1 MEAES
6 LNIKLRL
13 DLSSVTAGVTKVKQQ
28 LTGMAKTVKDSIPH
42 IKKEGDKAGKSLDD
56 ISTASNRLK
65 KSIGDIGREAKYS
78 LASVSAE
85 SSKVVSKLNALNVA
99 KSNSSAF
106 NTSGIAEGTSDASES
121 LDDLQGTMQSLAH
134 LDFVSLLSSNMR
146 RLRGVVRSNI
156 NPITESFERFKNTL
170 KNSFVVFKEGN
181 GAVRDFQKIYK
192 NLKKTIDETKMPKT
206 AKSLEKL
213 NKNIDNF
220 KKKLKEA
227 NRENLNRLNKQFQ
240 ELSKSVLSLVKNIG
254 SLMLKIGAALAGVAA
269 LAGFNIAKNTKQYRE
284 EQTKLL
290 SAFQAAGA
298 SAKEA
303 TQAYNGLFRFLGQ
316 SDRSVEAANHIAKM
330 TTNTEELAQWTT
342 ICQGVYATFG
352 DSLPIEGLTE
362 AANETAR
369 VGKVTGVLAD
379 ALNWAGV
386 NEDAFN
392 AALEKTTS
400 LSEREAL
407 IRGTLNSLYY
417 NAAQLYEQNNK
428 QIIAQNEAQARLDA
442 TMARIGQQTQVLVT
456 SWINLK
462 NVIMTVLAPAIIYI
476 SAIFSVL
483 IDKLAAAIKWIG
495 SLFGIKFDSIKTS
508 LSGVGT
514 GVSNITG
521 STDGL
526 TDSLDKANTAAQKLK
541 RTTMGF
547 DELNIVTNPNTSSGS
562 NVGVGSGIGGTDI
575 AAFDTGNSILGQI
588 GEKVED
594 VKAKI
599 EAFFDKWKTQIA
611 IIGAS
616 LGALGIA
623 NLLTHLG
630 KALGLGNKF
639 LGVMSAIKKLAVTAI
654 TITLQYTLVN
664 EFMDKYINGGGF
676 KEYLKGLLVSALGT
690 GVLYAM
696 WGPAGLVIG
705 LGVTAVASIKSVIDN
720 GGITNVE
727 SATVAFT
734 GLASAIGAV
743 VTAIKLLKGT
753 GLFTS
758 IASKLP
764 KITGAIGGAAGAASG
779 LGSSLAALGGGSIVA
794 GLGIVAAA
802 IAAIVSVVVFLKR
815 NWEEVTQAVKNFFAQ
830 NIQPKLDAIAKA
842 WERMKNALIK
852 AGEAILNALPP
863 EVREWL
869 EKVAEAIGKVIN
881 KIAEWLKSIDWL
893 ELIGNAFETIGEI
906 IFSVSTGPIMG
917 AINAVIGCIEGAIE
931 VISGIVEFVS
941 GIIETIV
948 GIITLDGEKIKE
960 GVNSIV
966 TGVVDAFKGMYEAT
980 IGVVTNFV
988 QGIIDWFK
996 NLWDVL
1002 VGHSIV
1008 PDTINAIVA
1017 WFTSLPSKIFG
1028 VIDQFVNGIIT
1039 KFKNLWNNIKSWFNN
1054 SVAPKFTKQYWNSK
1068 FDTIRQSAHDK
1079 ITAAKNTIQNIWN
1092 SISSW
1097 FKTSIAPKFTI
1108 SFWADKFNSIKEGA
1122 RAALNG
1128 LISVVESAVNG
1139 IIRKINTL
1147 SWRIPDWV
1155 PIFGGETFG
1164 FNIREI
1170 SIPRLAEGGI
1180 ATRSTF
1186 ANVGEAGREA
1196 ILPLDQNTGWMDI
1209 LADRIAARQ
1218 QPQKVVLQ
1226 VGEKELGWATIGA
1239 INDITKQTGQLQL
1252 SWV

>member
-13 DLSSVTAGVTKVKQQ
+13 DLSGVTAGVKKVKDQ

-56 ISTASNRLK
+56 VSTASNKLK
-65 KSIGDIGREAKYS
+65 KSIQGIGKEAKSS

-85 SSKVVSKLNALNVA
+85 SSKVVSKLNSLDIA
-99 KSNSSAF
+99 KKSSSSFDTQDITNGA
-106 NTSGIAEGTSDASES
+106 SDASES
-121 LDDLQGTMQSLAH
+121 VEKLQSTMQNVLSLNFAA
-134 LDFVSLLSSNMR
+134 LFNDLFKPLEKVKKSWKDFKGEFTDVGGFTTAPKIIKETIADIFKYIKALSGKKVSGITIVNLEQWTRTKKLKSLLSE
-146 RLRGVVRSNI
+146 I
-156 NPITESFERFKNTL
+156 KNQMSSL
-170 KNSFVVFKEGN
+170 KRHLSELNKE
-181 GAVRDFQKIYK
+181 
-192 NLKKTIDETKMPKT
+192 TIKL
-206 AKSLEKL
+206 AKS
-213 NKNIDNF
+213 
-220 KKKLKEA
+220 
-227 NRENLNRLNKQFQ
+227 
-240 ELSKSVLSLVKNIG
+240 VGSLVV
-254 SLMLKIGAALAGVAA
+254 KIFAAASALIAVAGAR
-269 LAGFNIAKNTKQYRE
+269 IANSTKEYRE
-284 EQTKLL
+284 EQTKLN
-290 SAFQAAGA
+290 SAFAAAGA
-298 SAKEA
+298 SAKTA
-303 TQAYNGLFRFLGQ
+303 AQAYNGLFRFLGQ
-316 SDRSVEAANHIAKM
+316 SDRSVEAANHLAKL
-330 TTNTEELAQWTT
+330 TTNQKELAEWTT
-342 ICQGVYATFG
+342 ICQGIYATFG

-369 VGKVTGVLAD
+369 TGKVTGVLAD

-400 LSEREAL
+400 LSQREAL
-407 IRGTLNSLYY
+407 IRSTLNSLYN
-417 NAAQLYEQNNK
+417 NAAQIYEQNNK
-428 QIIAQNEAQARLDA
+428 QVIAQNEAQSRLNT

-462 NVIMTVLAPAIIYI
+462 NTIMTVLAPAIIYI
-476 SAIFSVL
+476 SAVFSVL
-483 IDKLAAAIKWIG
+483 IDKLTAVIKWIG
-495 SLFGIKFDSIKTS
+495 SLFGIKFDSINTS
-508 LSGVGT
+508 IA
-514 GVSNITG
+514 GVSSGISNIG
-521 STDGL
+521 GQTDGL

-562 NVGVGSGIGGTDI
+562 SGTSVGGGIDVPSI
-575 AAFDTGNSILGQI
+575 EAGNSVIGQI
-588 GEKVED
+588 GEKIDD
-594 VKAKI
+594 VKAKV

-611 IIGAS
+611 IIGAA
-616 LGALGIA
+616 LGALSISK
-623 NLLTHLG
+623 LLTHLG
-630 KALGLGNKF
+630 KAIGLGNKF
-639 LGVMSAIKKLAVTAI
+639 LGVMSTIKKLAVSAI

-720 GGITNVE
+720 GGITNIE

-743 VTAIKLLKGT
+743 VAAIKLLKGT

-764 KITGAIGGAAGAASG
+764 QITGAISGASGAASG
-779 LGSSLAALGGGSIVA
+779 LGSALAALGGGSIVA

-830 NIQPKLDAIAKA
+830 NIQPKLDAIAQA
-842 WERMKNALIK
+842 WERMKNALVK

-869 EKVAEAIGKVIN
+869 QKVAEAIGNVIN
-881 KIAEWLKSIDWL
+881 KIVEWVKSLDL
-893 ELIGNAFETIGEI
+893 LDLIGKAFEVLGGI
-906 IFSVSTGPIMG
+906 ITALVTGPIAG
-917 AINAVIGCIEGAIE
+917 AITAVANFVAGFAEA
-931 VISGIVEFVS
+931 ISGVVEIVS
-941 GIIETIV
+941 GVVTAIV
-948 GIITLDGEKIKE
+948 KLFSGDLKGAWEAVKQIGQGI
-960 GVNSIV
+960 
-966 TGVVDAFKGMYEAT
+966 VDAFKGMYDAT
-980 IGVVTNFV
+980 IGVVVNFV
-988 QGIIDWFK
+988 KGIIDWFVK
-996 NLWDVL
+996 LWDEL

-1008 PDTINAIVA
+1008 PDMINAIIV

-1028 VIDQFVNGIIT
+1028 AIDSFVKGIIS
-1039 KFKNLWNNIKSWFNN
+1039 KFKGLWDSIKSWFNT
-1054 SVAPKFTKQYWNSK
+1054 SVAKFFTKQYWSNK
-1068 FDTIRQSAHDK
+1068 FDTIRQSASEK
-1079 ITAAKNTIQNIWN
+1079 LNAAKNTIQNIWGN
-1092 SISSW
+1092 VSNW
-1097 FKTSIAPKFTI
+1097 FKTNIAPKFTI
-1108 SFWADKFNSIKEGA
+1108 SFWADKFNSIKQGA
-1122 RAALNG
+1122 KAALNG
-1128 LISVVESAVNG
+1128 LITVVENAVNG

-1147 SWRIPDWV
+1147 SWKIPDWV
-1155 PIFGGETFG
+1155 PWLGGETFG
-1164 FNIREI
+1164 FNFREI

-1180 ATRSTF
+1180 TTRSTI
-1186 ANVGEAGREA
+1186 ANIGEAGKEA

-1209 LADRIAARQ
+1209 LADKVAARQ

-1239 INDITKQTGQLQL
+1239 INGITRQTGQLQL

>member
-13 DLSSVTAGVTKVKQQ
+13 DLSGVTAGVKKVKDQ

-56 ISTASNRLK
+56 VSTASNKLK
-65 KSIGDIGREAKYS
+65 KSIQGIGKEAKAS

-85 SSKVVSKLNALNVA
+85 SSKVVSKLNSLDIA
-99 KSNSSAF
+99 KKSSSSFDTQDITNGA
-106 NTSGIAEGTSDASES
+106 SDASES
-121 LDDLQGTMQSLAH
+121 VEKLQSTMQNVLSLNFAA
-134 LDFVSLLSSNMR
+134 LFNDLFKPLEKVKKSWKDFKGEFTDVGGFTTAPKIIKETIADIFKYIKALSGKKVSGITIVNLEQWTRTKKLKSLLSE
-146 RLRGVVRSNI
+146 I
-156 NPITESFERFKNTL
+156 KNQMSSL
-170 KNSFVVFKEGN
+170 KRNLSELNKE
-181 GAVRDFQKIYK
+181 
-192 NLKKTIDETKMPKT
+192 TIKL
-206 AKSLEKL
+206 AKS
-213 NKNIDNF
+213 
-220 KKKLKEA
+220 
-227 NRENLNRLNKQFQ
+227 
-240 ELSKSVLSLVKNIG
+240 VGSLVV
-254 SLMLKIGAALAGVAA
+254 KIFAAASALIAVAGAR
-269 LAGFNIAKNTKQYRE
+269 IANSTKEYRE
-284 EQTKLL
+284 EQTKLN
-290 SAFQAAGA
+290 SAFAAAGA
-298 SAKEA
+298 SAKTA
-303 TQAYNGLFRFLGQ
+303 AQAYNGLFRFLGQ
-316 SDRSVEAANHIAKM
+316 SDRSVEAANHLAKL
-330 TTNTEELAQWTT
+330 TTNQKELAEWTT
-342 ICQGVYATFG
+342 ICQGIYATFG

-369 VGKVTGVLAD
+369 TGKVTGVLAD

-400 LSEREAL
+400 LSQREAL
-407 IRGTLNSLYY
+407 IRGTLNSLYN

-428 QIIAQNEAQARLDA
+428 QIIAQNEAQSRLNA

-462 NVIMTVLAPAIIYI
+462 NTIMTVLAPAIIYI
-476 SAIFSVL
+476 SAVFSVL
-483 IDKLAAAIKWIG
+483 IDKLTAVIKWIG
-495 SLFGIKFDSIKTS
+495 SLFGIKFDSINTS
-508 LSGVGT
+508 ISGVSSGI
-514 GVSNITG
+514 SNIG
-521 STDGL
+521 GQTDGL

-562 NVGVGSGIGGTDI
+562 SGTSVGGGIDVPSI
-575 AAFDTGNSILGQI
+575 EAGNSVIGQI
-588 GEKVED
+588 GEKIDD
-594 VKAKI
+594 VKAKV

-611 IIGAS
+611 IIGAA
-616 LGALGIA
+616 LGALSISK
-623 NLLTHLG
+623 LLTHLG
-630 KALGLGNKF
+630 KAIGLGNKF
-639 LGVMSAIKKLAVTAI
+639 LGVMSTIKKLAVSAI

-676 KEYLKGLLVSALGT
+676 KEYLKGLLVSAIGT

-720 GGITNVE
+720 GGITNIE

-743 VTAIKLLKGT
+743 VAAIKLLKGT

-764 KITGAIGGAAGAASG
+764 QISGAIGGAAGAASG
-779 LGSSLAALGGGSIVA
+779 LGSALAALGGGSIVA

-830 NIQPKLDAIAKA
+830 NIQPKLDAIAQA
-842 WERMKNALIK
+842 WERMKNALVK

-869 EKVAEAIGKVIN
+869 QKVAEAIGNVIN
-881 KIAEWLKSIDWL
+881 KIVEWVKSLDL
-893 ELIGNAFETIGEI
+893 LDLIGKAFEVLGGI
-906 IFSVSTGPIMG
+906 ITALVTGPIAG
-917 AINAVIGCIEGAIE
+917 AITAVANFVAGFAEA
-931 VISGIVEFVS
+931 ISGVVEIVS
-941 GIIETIV
+941 GVVTAIV
-948 GIITLDGEKIKE
+948 KLFSGDLKGAWEAVKQIGQGI
-960 GVNSIV
+960 
-966 TGVVDAFKGMYEAT
+966 VDAFKGMYDAT
-980 IGVVTNFV
+980 IGVVVNFV
-988 QGIIDWFK
+988 KGIIDWFVK
-996 NLWDVL
+996 LWDEL

-1008 PDTINAIVA
+1008 PDMINAIIA

-1028 VIDQFVNGIIT
+1028 AIDSFVKGIIS
-1039 KFKNLWNNIKSWFNN
+1039 KFKGLWDSIKSWFNT
-1054 SVAPKFTKQYWNSK
+1054 SVAKFFTKQYWSNK
-1068 FDTIRQSAHDK
+1068 FDTIRQSASEK
-1079 ITAAKNTIQNIWN
+1079 LNAAKNTIQNIWGN
-1092 SISSW
+1092 VSNW
-1097 FKTSIAPKFTI
+1097 FKTNIAPKFTI
-1108 SFWADKFNSIKEGA
+1108 SFWADKFNSIKQGA
-1122 RAALNG
+1122 KAALNG
-1128 LISVVESAVNG
+1128 LISVVENAVNG

-1147 SWRIPDWV
+1147 SWKIPDWV
-1155 PIFGGETFG
+1155 PWLGGETFG
-1164 FNIREI
+1164 FNFREI

-1180 ATRSTF
+1180 TTRSTI
-1186 ANVGEAGREA
+1186 ANIGEAGKEA

-1209 LADRIAARQ
+1209 LADKVAARQ

-1239 INDITKQTGQLQL
+1239 INGITRQTGQLQL

>member
-13 DLSSVTAGVTKVKQQ
+13 DLSGVTAGVKKVKDQ

-56 ISTASNRLK
+56 VSTASNKLK
-65 KSIGDIGREAKYS
+65 KSIQGIGKEAKSS

-85 SSKVVSKLNALNVA
+85 SSKVVSKLNALDIA
-99 KSNSSAF
+99 KKSSSSFDTQDITNGA
-106 NTSGIAEGTSDASES
+106 SDASES
-121 LDDLQGTMQSLAH
+121 VEKLQSTMQNVLSLNFAA
-134 LDFVSLLSSNMR
+134 LFNDLFKPLEKVKKSWKDFKGEFTDVGGFTTAPKIIKETIADIFKYIKALSGKKVSGITIVNLEQWTRTKKLKSLLSE
-146 RLRGVVRSNI
+146 I
-156 NPITESFERFKNTL
+156 KNQMSSL
-170 KNSFVVFKEGN
+170 KRHLSELNKE
-181 GAVRDFQKIYK
+181 
-192 NLKKTIDETKMPKT
+192 TIKL
-206 AKSLEKL
+206 AKS
-213 NKNIDNF
+213 
-220 KKKLKEA
+220 
-227 NRENLNRLNKQFQ
+227 
-240 ELSKSVLSLVKNIG
+240 VGSLVV
-254 SLMLKIGAALAGVAA
+254 KIFAAASALIAVAGAR
-269 LAGFNIAKNTKQYRE
+269 IANSTKEYRE
-284 EQTKLL
+284 EQTKLN
-290 SAFQAAGA
+290 SAFAAAGA
-298 SAKEA
+298 SAKTA
-303 TQAYNGLFRFLGQ
+303 AQAYNGLFRFLGQ
-316 SDRSVEAANHIAKM
+316 SDRSVEAANHLAKL
-330 TTNTEELAQWTT
+330 TTNQKELAEWTT
-342 ICQGVYATFG
+342 ICQGIYATFG

-369 VGKVTGVLAD
+369 TGKVTGVLAD

-400 LSEREAL
+400 LSQREAL
-407 IRGTLNSLYY
+407 IRSTLNSLYN
-417 NAAQLYEQNNK
+417 NAAQIYEQNNK
-428 QIIAQNEAQARLDA
+428 QIIAQNEAQSRLNA

-462 NVIMTVLAPAIIYI
+462 NTIMTVLAPAIIYI
-476 SAIFSVL
+476 SAVFSVL
-483 IDKLAAAIKWIG
+483 IDKLTAVIKWIG
-495 SLFGIKFDSIKTS
+495 SLFGIKFDSINTS
-508 LSGVGT
+508 IA
-514 GVSNITG
+514 GVSSGISNIG
-521 STDGL
+521 GQTDGL

-562 NVGVGSGIGGTDI
+562 SGTSVGGGIDVPSI
-575 AAFDTGNSILGQI
+575 EAGNSVIGQI
-588 GEKVED
+588 GEKIED
-594 VKAKI
+594 VKDKV

-611 IIGAS
+611 IIGAA
-616 LGALGIA
+616 LGALSISK
-623 NLLTHLG
+623 LLTHLG
-630 KALGLGNKF
+630 KAIGLGNKF
-639 LGVMSAIKKLAVTAI
+639 LGVMSTIKKLAVSAI

-720 GGITNVE
+720 GGITNIE

-743 VTAIKLLKGT
+743 VAAIKLLKGT

-764 KITGAIGGAAGAASG
+764 QISGSIGGAAGAASG
-779 LGSSLAALGGGSIVA
+779 LGSALAALGGGSIVA

-830 NIQPKLDAIAKA
+830 NIQPKLDAIAQA
-842 WERMKNALIK
+842 WERMKNALVK

-869 EKVAEAIGKVIN
+869 QKVAEAIGNVIN
-881 KIAEWLKSIDWL
+881 KIVEWVKSLDL
-893 ELIGNAFETIGEI
+893 LDLIGKAFEVLGGI
-906 IFSVSTGPIMG
+906 ITALVTGPIAG
-917 AINAVIGCIEGAIE
+917 AITAVANFVAGFAEA
-931 VISGIVEFVS
+931 ISGVVEIVS
-941 GIIETIV
+941 GMVTAIV
-948 GIITLDGEKIKE
+948 KLFSGDLKGAWEAVKQIGQGI
-960 GVNSIV
+960 
-966 TGVVDAFKGMYEAT
+966 VDAFKGMYDAT
-980 IGVVTNFV
+980 IGVVVNFV
-988 QGIIDWFK
+988 KGIIDWFVK
-996 NLWDVL
+996 LWDEL

-1008 PDTINAIVA
+1008 PDMINAIIA

-1028 VIDQFVNGIIT
+1028 AIDSFVKGIIS
-1039 KFKNLWNNIKSWFNN
+1039 KFKGLWDSIKSWFNT
-1054 SVAPKFTKQYWNSK
+1054 SVAKFFTKQYWSNK
-1068 FDTIRQSAHDK
+1068 FDTIRQSASEK
-1079 ITAAKNTIQNIWN
+1079 LNAAKNTIQNIWGN
-1092 SISSW
+1092 VSNW
-1097 FKTSIAPKFTI
+1097 FKTNIAPKFTI
-1108 SFWADKFNSIKEGA
+1108 SFWADKFNSIKQGA
-1122 RAALNG
+1122 KAALNG
-1128 LISVVESAVNG
+1128 LITVVENAVNG

-1147 SWRIPDWV
+1147 SWKIPDWV
-1155 PIFGGETFG
+1155 PWLGGETFG
-1164 FNIREI
+1164 FNFREI

-1180 ATRSTF
+1180 TTRSTI
-1186 ANVGEAGREA
+1186 ANIGEAGKEA

-1209 LADRIAARQ
+1209 LADKVAARQ

-1239 INDITKQTGQLQL
+1239 INGITRQTGQLQL

>member
-13 DLSSVTAGVTKVKQQ
+13 DLSGVTAGVKKVKDQ

-56 ISTASNRLK
+56 VSTASNKLK
-65 KSIGDIGREAKYS
+65 KSIQGIGKEAKSS

-85 SSKVVSKLNALNVA
+85 SSKVVSKLNSLDIA
-99 KSNSSAF
+99 KKSSSSFDTQDITNGA
-106 NTSGIAEGTSDASES
+106 SDASES
-121 LDDLQGTMQSLAH
+121 VEKLQSTMQNVLSLNFAA
-134 LDFVSLLSSNMR
+134 LFNDLFKPLEKVKKSWKDFKGEFTDVGGFTTAPKIIKETIADIFKYIKALSGKKVSGITIVNLEQWTRTKKLKSLLSE
-146 RLRGVVRSNI
+146 I
-156 NPITESFERFKNTL
+156 KNQMSSL
-170 KNSFVVFKEGN
+170 KRHLSELNKE
-181 GAVRDFQKIYK
+181 
-192 NLKKTIDETKMPKT
+192 TIKL
-206 AKSLEKL
+206 AKS
-213 NKNIDNF
+213 
-220 KKKLKEA
+220 
-227 NRENLNRLNKQFQ
+227 
-240 ELSKSVLSLVKNIG
+240 VGSLVV
-254 SLMLKIGAALAGVAA
+254 KIFAAASALIAVAGAR
-269 LAGFNIAKNTKQYRE
+269 IANSTKEYRE
-284 EQTKLL
+284 EQTKLN
-290 SAFQAAGA
+290 SAFAAAGA
-298 SAKEA
+298 SAKTA
-303 TQAYNGLFRFLGQ
+303 AQAYNGLFRFLGQ
-316 SDRSVEAANHIAKM
+316 SDRSVEAANHLAKL
-330 TTNTEELAQWTT
+330 TTNQKELAEWTT
-342 ICQGVYATFG
+342 ICQGIYATFG

-369 VGKVTGVLAD
+369 TGKVTGVLAD

-400 LSEREAL
+400 LSQREAL
-407 IRGTLNSLYY
+407 IRSTLNSLYN

-428 QIIAQNEAQARLDA
+428 QIIAQNEAQSRLNA

-462 NVIMTVLAPAIIYI
+462 NTIMTVLAPAIIYI
-476 SAIFSVL
+476 SAVFSVL
-483 IDKLAAAIKWIG
+483 IDKLTAVIKWIG
-495 SLFGIKFDSIKTS
+495 SLFGIKFDSINTS
-508 LSGVGT
+508 IA
-514 GVSNITG
+514 GVSSGISNIG
-521 STDGL
+521 GQTDGL

-562 NVGVGSGIGGTDI
+562 SGTSVGGGIDVPSI
-575 AAFDTGNSILGQI
+575 EAGNSVIGQI
-588 GEKVED
+588 GEKIDD

-611 IIGAS
+611 IIGAA
-616 LGALGIA
+616 LGALSISK
-623 NLLTHLG
+623 LLTHLG
-630 KALGLGNKF
+630 KAIGLGNKF
-639 LGVMSAIKKLAVTAI
+639 LGVMSTIKKLAVSAI

-720 GGITNVE
+720 GGITNIE

-743 VTAIKLLKGT
+743 VAAIKLLKGT

-764 KITGAIGGAAGAASG
+764 QISGAIGGAAGAASG
-779 LGSSLAALGGGSIVA
+779 LGSALAALGGGSIVA

-830 NIQPKLDAIAKA
+830 NIQPKLDAIAQA
-842 WERMKNALIK
+842 WERMKNALVK

-869 EKVAEAIGKVIN
+869 QKVAEAIGNVIN
-881 KIAEWLKSIDWL
+881 KIVEWVKSLDL
-893 ELIGNAFETIGEI
+893 LDLIGKAFEVLGGI
-906 IFSVSTGPIMG
+906 ITALVTGPIAG
-917 AINAVIGCIEGAIE
+917 AITAVANFVAGFAEA
-931 VISGIVEFVS
+931 ISGVVEIVS
-941 GIIETIV
+941 GVVTAIV
-948 GIITLDGEKIKE
+948 KLFSGDLKGAWEAVKQIGQGI
-960 GVNSIV
+960 
-966 TGVVDAFKGMYEAT
+966 VDAFKGMYDAT
-980 IGVVTNFV
+980 IGVVVNFV
-988 QGIIDWFK
+988 KGIIDWFVK
-996 NLWDVL
+996 LWDEL

-1008 PDTINAIVA
+1008 PDMINAIIA

-1028 VIDQFVNGIIT
+1028 AIDSFVKGIIS
-1039 KFKNLWNNIKSWFNN
+1039 KFKGLWDSIKSWFNT
-1054 SVAPKFTKQYWNSK
+1054 SVAKFFTKQYWSNK
-1068 FDTIRQSAHDK
+1068 FDTIRQSASEK
-1079 ITAAKNTIQNIWN
+1079 LNAAKNTIQNIWGN
-1092 SISSW
+1092 VSNW
-1097 FKTSIAPKFTI
+1097 FKTNIAPKFTI
-1108 SFWADKFNSIKEGA
+1108 SFWADKFNSIKQGA
-1122 RAALNG
+1122 KAALNG
-1128 LISVVESAVNG
+1128 LITVVENAVNG

-1147 SWRIPDWV
+1147 SWKIPDWV
-1155 PIFGGETFG
+1155 PWLGGETFG
-1164 FNIREI
+1164 FNFREI

-1180 ATRSTF
+1180 ATRNTI
-1186 ANVGEAGREA
+1186 ANIGEAGKEA

-1209 LADRIAARQ
+1209 LADKVAARQ

-1239 INDITKQTGQLQL
+1239 INGITRQTGQLQL

>member
-13 DLSSVTAGVTKVKQQ
+13 DLSGVTAGVKKVKDQ

-56 ISTASNRLK
+56 VSTASNKLK
-65 KSIGDIGREAKYS
+65 KSIEGIGKEAKSS

-85 SSKVVSKLNALNVA
+85 SSKVVSKLNALDIA
-99 KSNSSAF
+99 KKSSSSFDTQDITNGA
-106 NTSGIAEGTSDASES
+106 SDASES
-121 LDDLQGTMQSLAH
+121 VEKLQSTMQNVLSLNFAA
-134 LDFVSLLSSNMR
+134 LFNDLFKPLEKVKKSWKDFKGEFTDVGGFTTAPKIIKETIADIFKYIKALSGKKVSGITIVNLEQWTRTKKLKSLLSE
-146 RLRGVVRSNI
+146 I
-156 NPITESFERFKNTL
+156 KNQMSSL
-170 KNSFVVFKEGN
+170 KRNLSELNKE
-181 GAVRDFQKIYK
+181 
-192 NLKKTIDETKMPKT
+192 TIKL
-206 AKSLEKL
+206 AKS
-213 NKNIDNF
+213 
-220 KKKLKEA
+220 
-227 NRENLNRLNKQFQ
+227 
-240 ELSKSVLSLVKNIG
+240 VGSLVV
-254 SLMLKIGAALAGVAA
+254 KIFAAASALIAVAGAR
-269 LAGFNIAKNTKQYRE
+269 IANSTKEYRE
-284 EQTKLL
+284 EQTKLN
-290 SAFQAAGA
+290 SAFAAAGA
-298 SAKEA
+298 SAKTA
-303 TQAYNGLFRFLGQ
+303 AQAYNGLFRFLGQ
-316 SDRSVEAANHIAKM
+316 SDRSVEAANHLAKL
-330 TTNTEELAQWTT
+330 TTNQKELAEWTT
-342 ICQGVYATFG
+342 ICQGIYATFG

-369 VGKVTGVLAD
+369 TGKVTGVLAD

-400 LSEREAL
+400 LSQREAL
-407 IRGTLNSLYY
+407 IRSTLNSLYN
-417 NAAQLYEQNNK
+417 NAAQIYEQNNK
-428 QIIAQNEAQARLDA
+428 QIIAQNEAQSRLNA

-462 NVIMTVLAPAIIYI
+462 NTIMTVLAPAIIYI
-476 SAIFSVL
+476 SAVFSVL
-483 IDKLAAAIKWIG
+483 IDKLTAVIKWIG
-495 SLFGIKFDSIKTS
+495 SLFGIKFDSINTS
-508 LSGVGT
+508 IA
-514 GVSNITG
+514 GVSSGISNIG
-521 STDGL
+521 GQTDGL

-562 NVGVGSGIGGTDI
+562 SGTSVGGGIDVPSI
-575 AAFDTGNSILGQI
+575 EAGNSVIGQI
-588 GEKVED
+588 GEKIED
-594 VKAKI
+594 VKDKV

-611 IIGAS
+611 IIGAA
-616 LGALGIA
+616 LGALSISK
-623 NLLTHLG
+623 LLTHLG
-630 KALGLGNKF
+630 KAIGLGNKF
-639 LGVMSAIKKLAVTAI
+639 LGVMSTIKKLAVSAI

-720 GGITNVE
+720 GGITNIE

-743 VTAIKLLKGT
+743 VAAIKLLKGT

-764 KITGAIGGAAGAASG
+764 QISGSIGGAAGAASG
-779 LGSSLAALGGGSIVA
+779 LGSALAALGGGSIVA

-815 NWEEVTQAVKNFFAQ
+815 NWEDVTQAVKNFFAQ
-830 NIQPKLDAIAKA
+830 NIQPKLDAIAQA
-842 WERMKNALIK
+842 WERMKNALVK

-869 EKVAEAIGKVIN
+869 QKVAEAIGNVIN
-881 KIAEWLKSIDWL
+881 KIVEWVKSLDL
-893 ELIGNAFETIGEI
+893 LDLIGKAFEVLGGI
-906 IFSVSTGPIMG
+906 ITALVTGPIAG
-917 AINAVIGCIEGAIE
+917 AITAVANFVAGFAEA
-931 VISGIVEFVS
+931 ISGVVEIVS
-941 GIIETIV
+941 GVVTAIV
-948 GIITLDGEKIKE
+948 KLFSGDLKGAWEAVKQIGQGI
-960 GVNSIV
+960 
-966 TGVVDAFKGMYEAT
+966 VDAFKGMYDAT
-980 IGVVTNFV
+980 IGVVVNFV
-988 QGIIDWFK
+988 KGIIDWFVK
-996 NLWDVL
+996 LWDEL

-1008 PDTINAIVA
+1008 PDMINAIIA

-1028 VIDQFVNGIIT
+1028 AIDSFVKGIIS
-1039 KFKNLWNNIKSWFNN
+1039 KFKGLWDSIKSWFNT
-1054 SVAPKFTKQYWNSK
+1054 SVAKFFTKQYWSNK
-1068 FDTIRQSAHDK
+1068 FDTIRQSASEK
-1079 ITAAKNTIQNIWN
+1079 LNAAKNTIQNIWGN
-1092 SISSW
+1092 VSNW
-1097 FKTSIAPKFTI
+1097 FKTNIAPKFTI
-1108 SFWADKFNSIKEGA
+1108 SFWADKFNSIKQGA
-1122 RAALNG
+1122 KAALNG
-1128 LISVVESAVNG
+1128 LITVVENAVNG

-1147 SWRIPDWV
+1147 SWTIPDWV
-1155 PIFGGETFG
+1155 PWLGGETFG
-1164 FNIREI
+1164 FNFREI

-1180 ATRSTF
+1180 TTRSTI
-1186 ANVGEAGREA
+1186 ANIGEAGKEA

-1209 LADRIAARQ
+1209 LADKVAARQ

-1239 INDITKQTGQLQL
+1239 INGITRQTGQLQL

>member
-13 DLSSVTAGVTKVKQQ
+13 DLSGVTAGVKKVKDQ

-56 ISTASNRLK
+56 VSTASNKLK
-65 KSIGDIGREAKYS
+65 KSIQGIGKEAKSS

-85 SSKVVSKLNALNVA
+85 SSKVVSKLNSLDIA
-99 KSNSSAF
+99 KKSSSSFDTQDITNGA
-106 NTSGIAEGTSDASES
+106 SDASES
-121 LDDLQGTMQSLAH
+121 VEKLQSTMQNVLSLNFAA
-134 LDFVSLLSSNMR
+134 LFNDLFKPLEKVKKSWKDFKGEFTDVGGFTTAPKIIKETIADIFKYIKALSGKKVSGITIVNLEQWTRTKKLKSLLSE
-146 RLRGVVRSNI
+146 I
-156 NPITESFERFKNTL
+156 KNQMSSL
-170 KNSFVVFKEGN
+170 KRHLSELNKE
-181 GAVRDFQKIYK
+181 
-192 NLKKTIDETKMPKT
+192 TIKL
-206 AKSLEKL
+206 AKS
-213 NKNIDNF
+213 
-220 KKKLKEA
+220 
-227 NRENLNRLNKQFQ
+227 
-240 ELSKSVLSLVKNIG
+240 VGSLVV
-254 SLMLKIGAALAGVAA
+254 KIFAAASALIAVAGAR
-269 LAGFNIAKNTKQYRE
+269 IANSTKEYRE
-284 EQTKLL
+284 EQTKLN
-290 SAFQAAGA
+290 SAFAAAGA
-298 SAKEA
+298 SAKTA
-303 TQAYNGLFRFLGQ
+303 AQAYNGLFRFLGQ
-316 SDRSVEAANHIAKM
+316 SDRSVEAANHLAKL
-330 TTNTEELAQWTT
+330 TTNQKELAEWTT
-342 ICQGVYATFG
+342 ICQGIYATFG

-369 VGKVTGVLAD
+369 TGKVTGVLAD

-392 AALEKTTS
+392 ASLEKTTS
-400 LSEREAL
+400 LSQREAL
-407 IRGTLNSLYY
+407 IRSTLNSLYN
-417 NAAQLYEQNNK
+417 NAAQIYEQNNK
-428 QIIAQNEAQARLDA
+428 QIIAQNEAQSRLNA

-462 NVIMTVLAPAIIYI
+462 NTIMTVLAPAIIYI
-476 SAIFSVL
+476 SAVFSVL
-483 IDKLAAAIKWIG
+483 IDKLTAVIKWIG
-495 SLFGIKFDSIKTS
+495 SLFGIKFDSINTS
-508 LSGVGT
+508 IV
-514 GVSNITG
+514 GVSSGISNIG
-521 STDGL
+521 GQTDGL

-562 NVGVGSGIGGTDI
+562 SGTSVGGGIDVPSI
-575 AAFDTGNSILGQI
+575 EAGNSVIGQI
-588 GEKVED
+588 GEKIDD
-594 VKAKI
+594 VKAKV

-611 IIGAS
+611 IIGAA
-616 LGALGIA
+616 LGALSISK
-623 NLLTHLG
+623 LLTHLG
-630 KALGLGNKF
+630 KAIGLGNKF
-639 LGVMSAIKKLAVTAI
+639 LGVMSTIKKLAVSAI

-720 GGITNVE
+720 GGITNIE

-743 VTAIKLLKGT
+743 VAAIKLLKGT

-764 KITGAIGGAAGAASG
+764 QISGAIGGAAGAASG
-779 LGSSLAALGGGSIVA
+779 LGSALAALGGGSIVA

-830 NIQPKLDAIAKA
+830 NIQPKLDAIAQA
-842 WERMKNALIK
+842 WERMKNALVK

-869 EKVAEAIGKVIN
+869 QKVAEAIGNVIN
-881 KIAEWLKSIDWL
+881 KIVEWVKSLDL
-893 ELIGNAFETIGEI
+893 LDLIGKAFEVLGGI
-906 IFSVSTGPIMG
+906 ITALVTGPIAG
-917 AINAVIGCIEGAIE
+917 AITAVANFVAGFAEA
-931 VISGIVEFVS
+931 ISGVVEIVS
-941 GIIETIV
+941 GVVTAIV
-948 GIITLDGEKIKE
+948 KLFSGDLKGAWEAVKQIGQGI
-960 GVNSIV
+960 
-966 TGVVDAFKGMYEAT
+966 VDAFKGMYDAT
-980 IGVVTNFV
+980 IGVVVNFV
-988 QGIIDWFK
+988 KGIIDWFVK
-996 NLWDVL
+996 LWDEL

-1008 PDTINAIVA
+1008 PDMINAIIV

-1028 VIDQFVNGIIT
+1028 AIDSFVKGIIS
-1039 KFKNLWNNIKSWFNN
+1039 KFKGLWDSIKSWFNT
-1054 SVAPKFTKQYWNSK
+1054 SVAKFFTKQYWSNK
-1068 FDTIRQSAHDK
+1068 FDTIRQSASEK
-1079 ITAAKNTIQNIWN
+1079 LNAAKNTIQNIWGN
-1092 SISSW
+1092 VSNW
-1097 FKTSIAPKFTI
+1097 FKTNIAPKFTI
-1108 SFWADKFNSIKEGA
+1108 SFWADKFNSIKQGA
-1122 RAALNG
+1122 KAALNG
-1128 LISVVESAVNG
+1128 LITVVENAVNG

-1147 SWRIPDWV
+1147 SWKIPDWV
-1155 PIFGGETFG
+1155 PWLGGETFG
-1164 FNIREI
+1164 FNFREI

-1180 ATRSTF
+1180 TTRSTI
-1186 ANVGEAGREA
+1186 ANIGEAGKEA

-1209 LADRIAARQ
+1209 LADKVAARQ

-1239 INDITKQTGQLQL
+1239 INGITRQTGQLQL

>member
-13 DLSSVTAGVTKVKQQ
+13 DLSGVTAGVKKVKDQ

-56 ISTASNRLK
+56 VSTASNKLK
-65 KSIGDIGREAKYS
+65 KSIQGIGKEAKSS

-85 SSKVVSKLNALNVA
+85 SSKVVSKLNALDIA
-99 KSNSSAF
+99 KKSSSSFDTQDITNGA
-106 NTSGIAEGTSDASES
+106 SDASES
-121 LDDLQGTMQSLAH
+121 VEKLQSTMQNVLSLNFAA
-134 LDFVSLLSSNMR
+134 LFNDLFKPLEKVKKSWKDFKGEFTDVGGFTTAPKIIKETIADIFKYIKALSGKKVSGITIVNLEQWTRTKKLKSLLSE
-146 RLRGVVRSNI
+146 I
-156 NPITESFERFKNTL
+156 KNQMSSL
-170 KNSFVVFKEGN
+170 KRNLSELNKE
-181 GAVRDFQKIYK
+181 
-192 NLKKTIDETKMPKT
+192 TIKL
-206 AKSLEKL
+206 AKS
-213 NKNIDNF
+213 
-220 KKKLKEA
+220 
-227 NRENLNRLNKQFQ
+227 
-240 ELSKSVLSLVKNIG
+240 VGSLVV
-254 SLMLKIGAALAGVAA
+254 KIFAAASALIAVAGAR
-269 LAGFNIAKNTKQYRE
+269 IANSTKEYRE
-284 EQTKLL
+284 EQTKLN
-290 SAFQAAGA
+290 SAFAAAGA
-298 SAKEA
+298 SAKTA
-303 TQAYNGLFRFLGQ
+303 AQAYNGLFRFLGQ
-316 SDRSVEAANHIAKM
+316 SDRSVEAANHLAKL
-330 TTNTEELAQWTT
+330 TTNQKELAEWTT
-342 ICQGVYATFG
+342 ICQGIYATFG

-369 VGKVTGVLAD
+369 TGKVTGVLAD

-400 LSEREAL
+400 LSQREAL
-407 IRGTLNSLYY
+407 IRSTLNSLYN
-417 NAAQLYEQNNK
+417 NAAQIYEQNNK
-428 QIIAQNEAQARLDA
+428 QIIAQNEAQSRLNA

-462 NVIMTVLAPAIIYI
+462 NTIMTVLAPAIIYI
-476 SAIFSVL
+476 SAVFSVL
-483 IDKLAAAIKWIG
+483 IDKLTAVIKWIG
-495 SLFGIKFDSIKTS
+495 SLFGIKFDSINTS
-508 LSGVGT
+508 IA
-514 GVSNITG
+514 GVSSGISNIG
-521 STDGL
+521 GQTDGL

-562 NVGVGSGIGGTDI
+562 SGTSVGGGIDVPSI
-575 AAFDTGNSILGQI
+575 EAGNSVIGQI
-588 GEKVED
+588 GEKIDD
-594 VKAKI
+594 VKAKV

-616 LGALGIA
+616 LGALSISK
-623 NLLTHLG
+623 LLTHLG
-630 KALGLGNKF
+630 KAIGLGNKF
-639 LGVMSAIKKLAVTAI
+639 LGVMSTIKKLAVSAI

-720 GGITNVE
+720 GGITNIE

-743 VTAIKLLKGT
+743 VAAIKLLKGT

-764 KITGAIGGAAGAASG
+764 QISGSIGGAAGAASG
-779 LGSSLAALGGGSIVA
+779 LGSALAALGGGSIVA

-830 NIQPKLDAIAKA
+830 NIQPKLDAIAQA
-842 WERMKNALIK
+842 WERMKNALVK

-869 EKVAEAIGKVIN
+869 QKVAEAIGNVIN
-881 KIAEWLKSIDWL
+881 KIVEWVKSLDL
-893 ELIGNAFETIGEI
+893 LDLIGKAFEVLGGI
-906 IFSVSTGPIMG
+906 ITALVTGPIAG
-917 AINAVIGCIEGAIE
+917 AITAVANFVAGFAEA
-931 VISGIVEFVS
+931 ISGVVEIVS
-941 GIIETIV
+941 GMVTAIV
-948 GIITLDGEKIKE
+948 KLFSGDLKGAWEAVKQIGQGI
-960 GVNSIV
+960 
-966 TGVVDAFKGMYEAT
+966 VDAFKGMYDAT
-980 IGVVTNFV
+980 IGVVVNFV
-988 QGIIDWFK
+988 KGIIDWFVK
-996 NLWDVL
+996 LWDEL

-1008 PDTINAIVA
+1008 PDMINAIIA

-1028 VIDQFVNGIIT
+1028 AIDSFVKGIIS
-1039 KFKNLWNNIKSWFNN
+1039 KFKGLWDSIKSWFNT
-1054 SVAPKFTKQYWNSK
+1054 SVAKFFTNQYWSNK
-1068 FDTIRQSAHDK
+1068 FDTIRQSASEK
-1079 ITAAKNTIQNIWN
+1079 LNAAKNTIQNIWGN
-1092 SISSW
+1092 VSNW
-1097 FKTSIAPKFTI
+1097 FKTNIAPKFTI
-1108 SFWADKFNSIKEGA
+1108 SFWADKFNSIKQGA
-1122 RAALNG
+1122 KAALNG
-1128 LISVVESAVNG
+1128 LITVVENAVNG

-1147 SWRIPDWV
+1147 SWKIPDWV
-1155 PIFGGETFG
+1155 PWLGGETFG
-1164 FNIREI
+1164 FNFREI

-1180 ATRSTF
+1180 TTRSTI
-1186 ANVGEAGREA
+1186 ANIGEAGKEA

-1209 LADRIAARQ
+1209 LADKVAARQ

-1239 INDITKQTGQLQL
+1239 INGITRQTGQLQL

>member
-13 DLSSVTAGVTKVKQQ
+13 DLSGVTAGVKKVKDQ

-56 ISTASNRLK
+56 VSTASNKLK
-65 KSIGDIGREAKYS
+65 KSIQGIGKEAKSS

-85 SSKVVSKLNALNVA
+85 SSKVVSKLNSLDIA
-99 KSNSSAF
+99 KKSSSSFDTQDITNGA
-106 NTSGIAEGTSDASES
+106 SDASES
-121 LDDLQGTMQSLAH
+121 VEKLQSTMQNVLSLNFAA
-134 LDFVSLLSSNMR
+134 LFNDLFKPLEKVKKSWKDFKGEFTDVGGFTTAPKIIKETIADIFKYIKALSGKKVSGITIVNLEQWTRTKKLKSLLSE
-146 RLRGVVRSNI
+146 I
-156 NPITESFERFKNTL
+156 KNQMSSL
-170 KNSFVVFKEGN
+170 KRHLSELNKE
-181 GAVRDFQKIYK
+181 
-192 NLKKTIDETKMPKT
+192 TIKL
-206 AKSLEKL
+206 AKS
-213 NKNIDNF
+213 
-220 KKKLKEA
+220 
-227 NRENLNRLNKQFQ
+227 
-240 ELSKSVLSLVKNIG
+240 VGSLVV
-254 SLMLKIGAALAGVAA
+254 KIFAAASALIAVAGAR
-269 LAGFNIAKNTKQYRE
+269 IANSTKEYRE
-284 EQTKLL
+284 EQTKLN
-290 SAFQAAGA
+290 SAFAAAGA
-298 SAKEA
+298 SAKTA
-303 TQAYNGLFRFLGQ
+303 AQAYNGLFRFLGQ
-316 SDRSVEAANHIAKM
+316 SDRSVEAANHLAKL
-330 TTNTEELAQWTT
+330 TTNQKELAEWTT
-342 ICQGVYATFG
+342 ICQGIYATFG

-369 VGKVTGVLAD
+369 TGKVTGVLAD

-392 AALEKTTS
+392 ASLEKTTS
-400 LSEREAL
+400 LSQREAL
-407 IRGTLNSLYY
+407 IRSTLNSLYN
-417 NAAQLYEQNNK
+417 NAAQIYEQNNK
-428 QIIAQNEAQARLDA
+428 QIIAQNEAQSRLNA

-462 NVIMTVLAPAIIYI
+462 NTIMTVLAPAIIYI
-476 SAIFSVL
+476 SAVFSVL
-483 IDKLAAAIKWIG
+483 IDKLTAVIKWIG
-495 SLFGIKFDSIKTS
+495 SLFGIKFDSINTS
-508 LSGVGT
+508 IA
-514 GVSNITG
+514 GVSSGISNIG
-521 STDGL
+521 GQTDGL

-562 NVGVGSGIGGTDI
+562 SGTSVGGGIDVPSI
-575 AAFDTGNSILGQI
+575 EAGNSVIGQI
-588 GEKVED
+588 GEKIDD
-594 VKAKI
+594 VKAKV

-611 IIGAS
+611 IIGAA
-616 LGALGIA
+616 LGALSISK
-623 NLLTHLG
+623 LLTHLG
-630 KALGLGNKF
+630 KAIGLGNKF
-639 LGVMSAIKKLAVTAI
+639 LGVMSTIKKLAVSAI

-720 GGITNVE
+720 GGITNIE

-743 VTAIKLLKGT
+743 VAAIKLLKGT

-764 KITGAIGGAAGAASG
+764 QITGAISGASGAASG
-779 LGSSLAALGGGSIVA
+779 LGSALAALGGGSIVA

-830 NIQPKLDAIAKA
+830 NIQPKLDAIAQA
-842 WERMKNALIK
+842 WERMKNALVK

-869 EKVAEAIGKVIN
+869 QKVAEAIGNVIN
-881 KIAEWLKSIDWL
+881 KIVEWVKSLDL
-893 ELIGNAFETIGEI
+893 LDLIGKAFEVLGGI
-906 IFSVSTGPIMG
+906 ITALVTGPIAG
-917 AINAVIGCIEGAIE
+917 AITAVANFVAGFAEA
-931 VISGIVEFVS
+931 ISGVVEIVS
-941 GIIETIV
+941 GVVTAIV
-948 GIITLDGEKIKE
+948 KLFSGDLKGAWEAVKQIGQGI
-960 GVNSIV
+960 
-966 TGVVDAFKGMYEAT
+966 VDAFKGMYDAT
-980 IGVVTNFV
+980 IGVVVNFV
-988 QGIIDWFK
+988 KGIIDWFVK
-996 NLWDVL
+996 LWDEL

-1008 PDTINAIVA
+1008 PDMINAIIV

-1028 VIDQFVNGIIT
+1028 AIDSFVKGIIS
-1039 KFKNLWNNIKSWFNN
+1039 KFKGLWDSIKSWFNT
-1054 SVAPKFTKQYWNSK
+1054 SVAKFFTKQYWSNK
-1068 FDTIRQSAHDK
+1068 FDTIRQSASEK
-1079 ITAAKNTIQNIWN
+1079 LNAAKNTIQNIWGN
-1092 SISSW
+1092 VSNW
-1097 FKTSIAPKFTI
+1097 FKTNIAPKFTI
-1108 SFWADKFNSIKEGA
+1108 SFWADKFNSIKQGA
-1122 RAALNG
+1122 KAALNG
-1128 LISVVESAVNG
+1128 LITVVENAVNG

-1147 SWRIPDWV
+1147 SWKIPDWV
-1155 PIFGGETFG
+1155 PWLGGETFG
-1164 FNIREI
+1164 FNFREI

-1180 ATRSTF
+1180 TTRSTI
-1186 ANVGEAGREA
+1186 ANIGEAGKEA

-1209 LADRIAARQ
+1209 LADKVAARQ

-1239 INDITKQTGQLQL
+1239 INGITRQTGQLQL

>member
-13 DLSSVTAGVTKVKQQ
+13 DLSGVTAGVKKVKDQ

-56 ISTASNRLK
+56 VSTASNKLK
-65 KSIGDIGREAKYS
+65 KSIQGIGKEAKSS

-85 SSKVVSKLNALNVA
+85 SSKVVNKLNALNVA
-99 KSNSSAF
+99 KNNGTGF
-106 NTSGIAEGTSDASES
+106 NTQNITDGASAASES
-121 LDDLQGTMQSLAH
+121 LEGLQNTMQSLVR
-134 LDFVSLLSSNMR
+134 LDFIGLIAGSFDKFKEKA
-146 RLRGVVRSNI
+146 RSATV
-156 NPITESFERFKNTL
+156 PIIKAFEGFKIAIQDFFTVL
-170 KNSFVVFKEGN
+170 KNGNNLVNEVKRVIKNFKKEISGLN
-181 GAVRDFQKIYK
+181 LPKTSKGIKELEK
-192 NLKKTIDETKMPKT
+192 NLDMV
-206 AKSLEKL
+206 
-213 NKNIDNF
+213 
-220 KKKLKEA
+220 KKKLKEV
-227 NRENLNRLNKQFQ
+227 NKQNLKNIGKQFQ
-240 ELSKSVLSLVKNIG
+240 ELSKSVLNLIKNLG
-254 SLMLKIGAALAGVAA
+254 SLILKIGLALSGLTAFAGYK
-269 LAGFNIAKNTKQYRE
+269 IANSTKEYRE
-284 EQTKLL
+284 EQTKLF

-316 SDRSVEAANHIAKM
+316 SDRSVEAANHLAKL
-330 TTNTEELAQWTT
+330 TTNQKELTEWTT
-342 ICQGVYATFG
+342 ICQGIYATFG

-369 VGKVTGVLAD
+369 TGKVTGVLAD

-400 LSEREAL
+400 LSQREAL
-407 IRGTLNSLYY
+407 IRSTLNSLYN

-428 QIIAQNEAQARLDA
+428 QIIAQNEAQLRLNA

-462 NVIMTVLAPAIIYI
+462 NTIMTVLAPAIIYI
-476 SAIFSVL
+476 SAVFSVL

-495 SLFGIKFDSIKTS
+495 SLFGIKFDSINTS
-508 LSGVGT
+508 ISGVSSGI
-514 GVSNITG
+514 SNIG
-521 STDGL
+521 GQTDGL

-562 NVGVGSGIGGTDI
+562 SGTVSAGGGIDVPSI
-575 AAFDTGNSILGQI
+575 EAGNSVIGQI
-588 GEKVED
+588 GEKIED
-594 VKAKI
+594 VKAKV

-611 IIGAS
+611 IIGAA
-616 LGALGIA
+616 LGALSISK
-623 NLLTHLG
+623 LLTHLG
-630 KALGLGNKF
+630 KAIGLGNKF
-639 LGVMSAIKKLAVTAI
+639 LGVMSTIKKLAVSAI

-676 KEYLKGLLVSALGT
+676 KEYLKGLLTSAIGT

-720 GGITNVE
+720 GGITNIE

-743 VTAIKLLKGT
+743 VAAIKLLKGT

-764 KITGAIGGAAGAASG
+764 QITGAIGGAAGAASG
-779 LGSSLAALGGGSIVA
+779 LGSALAALGGGSIVA

-815 NWEEVTQAVKNFFAQ
+815 NWEEVTQTVKNFFAQ
-830 NIQPKLDAIAKA
+830 NIQPKLDAIAQA
-842 WERMKNALIK
+842 WERMKNALVK

-869 EKVAEAIGKVIN
+869 QKVAEAIGNVIN
-881 KIAEWLKSIDWL
+881 KIVEWVKSLDL
-893 ELIGNAFETIGEI
+893 LDLIGKAFEVLGGI
-906 IFSVSTGPIMG
+906 ITALVTGPIAG
-917 AINAVIGCIEGAIE
+917 AITAVANFVAGFAEA
-931 VISGIVEFVS
+931 ISGVVEIVS
-941 GIIETIV
+941 GVVTAIV
-948 GIITLDGEKIKE
+948 KLFSGDLKGAWEAVKQIGQGI
-960 GVNSIV
+960 
-966 TGVVDAFKGMYEAT
+966 VDAFKGMYDAT
-980 IGVVTNFV
+980 IGVVVNFV
-988 QGIIDWFK
+988 KGIIDWFVK
-996 NLWDVL
+996 LWDEL

-1008 PDTINAIVA
+1008 PDMINAIIA

-1028 VIDQFVNGIIT
+1028 AIDSFVKGIIS
-1039 KFKNLWNNIKSWFNN
+1039 KFKGLWDSIKSWFNT
-1054 SVAPKFTKQYWNSK
+1054 SVAKFFTKQYWSNK
-1068 FDTIRQSAHDK
+1068 FDTIRQSASEK
-1079 ITAAKNTIQNIWN
+1079 LNAAKNTIQNIWGN
-1092 SISSW
+1092 VSNW
-1097 FKTSIAPKFTI
+1097 FKTNIAPKFTI
-1108 SFWADKFNSIKEGA
+1108 SFWADKFNSIKQGA
-1122 RAALNG
+1122 KAALNG
-1128 LISVVESAVNG
+1128 LISVVENAVNG

-1147 SWRIPDWV
+1147 SWKIPDWV
-1155 PIFGGETFG
+1155 PWLGGETFG
-1164 FNIREI
+1164 FNFREI

-1180 ATRSTF
+1180 ATRNTI
-1186 ANVGEAGREA
+1186 ANIGEAGKEA
-1196 ILPLDQNTGWMDI
+1196 ILPLDQNTGWMDM
-1209 LADRIAARQ
+1209 LADKVAARQ

-1239 INDITKQTGQLQL
+1239 INGITRQTGQLQL
-1252 SWV
+1252 SWA

>member
-13 DLSSVTAGVTKVKQQ
+13 DLSGVTAGVKKVKDQ

-56 ISTASNRLK
+56 VSTASNKLK
-65 KSIGDIGREAKYS
+65 KSIEGIGKEAKSS

-99 KSNSSAF
+99 KKSSSSFDTQDITNGA
-106 NTSGIAEGTSDASES
+106 SDASES
-121 LDDLQGTMQSLAH
+121 VEKLQSTMQNVLSLNFAA
-134 LDFVSLLSSNMR
+134 LFNDLFKPLEKVKKSWKDFKGEFTDVGGFTTAPKIIKETIADIFKYIKALSGKKVSGITIVNLEQWTRTKKLKSLLSE
-146 RLRGVVRSNI
+146 I
-156 NPITESFERFKNTL
+156 KNQMSSL
-170 KNSFVVFKEGN
+170 KRHLSELNKE
-181 GAVRDFQKIYK
+181 
-192 NLKKTIDETKMPKT
+192 TIKL
-206 AKSLEKL
+206 AKS
-213 NKNIDNF
+213 
-220 KKKLKEA
+220 
-227 NRENLNRLNKQFQ
+227 
-240 ELSKSVLSLVKNIG
+240 VGSLVV
-254 SLMLKIGAALAGVAA
+254 KIFAAASALIAVAGAR
-269 LAGFNIAKNTKQYRE
+269 IANSTKEYRE
-284 EQTKLL
+284 EQTKLN
-290 SAFQAAGA
+290 SAFAAAGA
-298 SAKEA
+298 SAKTA
-303 TQAYNGLFRFLGQ
+303 AQAYNGLFRFLGQ
-316 SDRSVEAANHIAKM
+316 SDRSVEAANHLAKL
-330 TTNTEELAQWTT
+330 TTNQKELAEWTT
-342 ICQGVYATFG
+342 ICQGIYATFG

-369 VGKVTGVLAD
+369 TGKVTGVLAD

-400 LSEREAL
+400 LSQREAL
-407 IRGTLNSLYY
+407 IRSTLNSLYN

-428 QIIAQNEAQARLDA
+428 QIIAQNEAQSRLNA

-462 NVIMTVLAPAIIYI
+462 NTIMTVLAPAIIYI
-476 SAIFSVL
+476 SAVFSVL
-483 IDKLAAAIKWIG
+483 IDKLTAVIKWIG
-495 SLFGIKFDSIKTS
+495 SLFGIKFDSINTS
-508 LSGVGT
+508 IA
-514 GVSNITG
+514 GVSSGISNIG
-521 STDGL
+521 GQTDGL

-562 NVGVGSGIGGTDI
+562 SGTSVGGGIDVPSI
-575 AAFDTGNSILGQI
+575 EAGNSVIGQI
-588 GEKVED
+588 GEKIDD
-594 VKAKI
+594 VKAKV

-611 IIGAS
+611 IIGAA
-616 LGALGIA
+616 LGALSISK
-623 NLLTHLG
+623 LLTHLG
-630 KALGLGNKF
+630 KAIGLGNKF
-639 LGVMSAIKKLAVTAI
+639 LGVMSTIKKLAVSAI

-720 GGITNVE
+720 GGITNIE

-743 VTAIKLLKGT
+743 VAAIKLLKGT

-764 KITGAIGGAAGAASG
+764 QITGAIGGAAGAASG
-779 LGSSLAALGGGSIVA
+779 LGSALAALGGGSIVA

-830 NIQPKLDAIAKA
+830 NIQPKLDAIAQA
-842 WERMKNALIK
+842 WERMKNALVK

-869 EKVAEAIGKVIN
+869 QKVAEAIGNVIN
-881 KIAEWLKSIDWL
+881 KIVEWVKSLDL
-893 ELIGNAFETIGEI
+893 LDLIGKAFEVLGGI
-906 IFSVSTGPIMG
+906 ITALVTGPIAG
-917 AINAVIGCIEGAIE
+917 AITAVANFVAGFAEA
-931 VISGIVEFVS
+931 ISGVVEIVS
-941 GIIETIV
+941 GVVTAIV
-948 GIITLDGEKIKE
+948 KLFSGDLKGAWEAVKQIGQGI
-960 GVNSIV
+960 
-966 TGVVDAFKGMYEAT
+966 VDAFKGMYDAT
-980 IGVVTNFV
+980 IGVVVNFV
-988 QGIIDWFK
+988 KGILDWFVK
-996 NLWDVL
+996 LWDEL

-1008 PDTINAIVA
+1008 PDMINAIIA

-1028 VIDQFVNGIIT
+1028 AIDSFVKGIIS
-1039 KFKNLWNNIKSWFNN
+1039 KFKGLWDSIKSWFNT
-1054 SVAPKFTKQYWNSK
+1054 SVAKFFTKQYWSNK
-1068 FDTIRQSAHDK
+1068 FDTIRQSASEK
-1079 ITAAKNTIQNIWN
+1079 LNAAKNTIQNIWGN
-1092 SISSW
+1092 VSNW
-1097 FKTSIAPKFTI
+1097 FKTNIAPKFTI
-1108 SFWADKFNSIKEGA
+1108 SFWADKFNSIKQGA
-1122 RAALNG
+1122 KAALNG
-1128 LISVVESAVNG
+1128 LISVVENAVNG

-1147 SWRIPDWV
+1147 SWKIPDWV
-1155 PIFGGETFG
+1155 PWLGGETFG
-1164 FNIREI
+1164 FNFREI

-1180 ATRSTF
+1180 ATRNTI
-1186 ANVGEAGREA
+1186 ANIGEAGKEA

-1209 LADRIAARQ
+1209 LADKVAARQ

-1239 INDITKQTGQLQL
+1239 INGITRQTGQLQL

>member
-13 DLSSVTAGVTKVKQQ
+13 DLSGVTAGVKKVKDQ

-56 ISTASNRLK
+56 VSTASNKLK
-65 KSIGDIGREAKYS
+65 KSIQGIGKEAKSS

-85 SSKVVSKLNALNVA
+85 SSKVVSKLNALDIA
-99 KSNSSAF
+99 KKSSSSFDTQDITNGA
-106 NTSGIAEGTSDASES
+106 SDASES
-121 LDDLQGTMQSLAH
+121 VEKLQSTMQNVLSLNFAA
-134 LDFVSLLSSNMR
+134 LFNDLFKPLEKVKKSWKDFKGEFTDVGGFTTAPKIIKETIADIFKYIKALSGKKVSGITIVNLEQWTRTKKLKSLLSE
-146 RLRGVVRSNI
+146 I
-156 NPITESFERFKNTL
+156 KNQMSSL
-170 KNSFVVFKEGN
+170 KRNLSELNKE
-181 GAVRDFQKIYK
+181 
-192 NLKKTIDETKMPKT
+192 TIKL
-206 AKSLEKL
+206 AKS
-213 NKNIDNF
+213 
-220 KKKLKEA
+220 
-227 NRENLNRLNKQFQ
+227 
-240 ELSKSVLSLVKNIG
+240 VGSLVV
-254 SLMLKIGAALAGVAA
+254 KIFAAASALIAVAGAR
-269 LAGFNIAKNTKQYRE
+269 IANSTKEYRE
-284 EQTKLL
+284 EQTKLN
-290 SAFQAAGA
+290 SAFAAAGA
-298 SAKEA
+298 SAKTA
-303 TQAYNGLFRFLGQ
+303 AQAYNGLFRFLGQ
-316 SDRSVEAANHIAKM
+316 SDRSVEAANHLAKL
-330 TTNTEELAQWTT
+330 TTNQKELAEWTT
-342 ICQGVYATFG
+342 ICQGIYATFG

-369 VGKVTGVLAD
+369 TGKVTGVLAD

-400 LSEREAL
+400 LSQREAL
-407 IRGTLNSLYY
+407 IRSTLNSLYN
-417 NAAQLYEQNNK
+417 NAAQIYEQNNK
-428 QIIAQNEAQARLDA
+428 QIIAQNEAQSRLNA

-462 NVIMTVLAPAIIYI
+462 NTIMTVLAPAIIYI
-476 SAIFSVL
+476 SAVFSVL
-483 IDKLAAAIKWIG
+483 IDKLTAVIKWIG
-495 SLFGIKFDSIKTS
+495 SLFGIKFDSINTS
-508 LSGVGT
+508 IA
-514 GVSNITG
+514 GVSSGISNIG
-521 STDGL
+521 GQTDGL

-562 NVGVGSGIGGTDI
+562 SGTSAGGGIDVPSI
-575 AAFDTGNSILGQI
+575 EAGNSVIGQI
-588 GEKVED
+588 GEKIDD
-594 VKAKI
+594 VKAKV

-611 IIGAS
+611 IIGAA
-616 LGALGIA
+616 LGALSISK
-623 NLLTHLG
+623 LLTHLG
-630 KALGLGNKF
+630 KAIGLGNKF
-639 LGVMSAIKKLAVTAI
+639 LGVMSTIKKLAVSAI

-720 GGITNVE
+720 GGITNIE

-743 VTAIKLLKGT
+743 VAAIKLLKGT

-764 KITGAIGGAAGAASG
+764 QISGSIGGAAGAASG
-779 LGSSLAALGGGSIVA
+779 LGSALAALGGGSIVA

-830 NIQPKLDAIAKA
+830 NIQPKLDAIAQA
-842 WERMKNALIK
+842 WERMKNALVK

-869 EKVAEAIGKVIN
+869 QKVAEAIGNVIN
-881 KIAEWLKSIDWL
+881 KIVEWVKSLDL
-893 ELIGNAFETIGEI
+893 LDLIGKAFEVLGGI
-906 IFSVSTGPIMG
+906 ITALVTGPIAG
-917 AINAVIGCIEGAIE
+917 AITAVANFVAGFAEA
-931 VISGIVEFVS
+931 ISGVVEIVS
-941 GIIETIV
+941 GMVTAIV
-948 GIITLDGEKIKE
+948 KLFSGDLKGAWEAVKQIGQGI
-960 GVNSIV
+960 
-966 TGVVDAFKGMYEAT
+966 VDAFKGMYDAT
-980 IGVVTNFV
+980 IGVVVNFV
-988 QGIIDWFK
+988 KGIIDWFVK
-996 NLWDVL
+996 LWDEL

-1008 PDTINAIVA
+1008 PDMINAIIA

-1028 VIDQFVNGIIT
+1028 AIDSFVKGIIS
-1039 KFKNLWNNIKSWFNN
+1039 KFKGLWDSIKSWFNT
-1054 SVAPKFTKQYWNSK
+1054 SVAKFFTKQYWSNK
-1068 FDTIRQSAHDK
+1068 FDTIRQSASEK
-1079 ITAAKNTIQNIWN
+1079 LNAAKNTIQNIWGN
-1092 SISSW
+1092 VSNW
-1097 FKTSIAPKFTI
+1097 FKTNIAPKFTI
-1108 SFWADKFNSIKEGA
+1108 SFWADKFNSIKQGA
-1122 RAALNG
+1122 KAALNG
-1128 LISVVESAVNG
+1128 LITVVENAVNG

-1147 SWRIPDWV
+1147 SWKIPDWV
-1155 PIFGGETFG
+1155 PWLGGETFG
-1164 FNIREI
+1164 FNFREI

-1180 ATRSTF
+1180 TTRSTI
-1186 ANVGEAGREA
+1186 ANIGEAGKEA

-1209 LADRIAARQ
+1209 LADKVAARQ

-1239 INDITKQTGQLQL
+1239 INGITRQTGQLQL

>member
-13 DLSSVTAGVTKVKQQ
+13 DLSGVTAGVKKVKDQ

-56 ISTASNRLK
+56 VSTASNKLK
-65 KSIGDIGREAKYS
+65 KSIQGIGKEAKAS

-85 SSKVVSKLNALNVA
+85 SSKVVSKLNSLDIA
-99 KSNSSAF
+99 KKSSSSFDTQDITNGA
-106 NTSGIAEGTSDASES
+106 SDASES
-121 LDDLQGTMQSLAH
+121 VEKLQSTMQNVLSLNFAA
-134 LDFVSLLSSNMR
+134 LFNDLFKPLEKVKKSWKDFKGEFTDVGGFTTAPKIIKETIADIFKYIKALSGKKVSGITIVNLEQWTRTKKLKSLLSE
-146 RLRGVVRSNI
+146 I
-156 NPITESFERFKNTL
+156 KNQMSSL
-170 KNSFVVFKEGN
+170 KRNLSELNKE
-181 GAVRDFQKIYK
+181 
-192 NLKKTIDETKMPKT
+192 TIKL
-206 AKSLEKL
+206 AKS
-213 NKNIDNF
+213 
-220 KKKLKEA
+220 
-227 NRENLNRLNKQFQ
+227 
-240 ELSKSVLSLVKNIG
+240 VGSLVV
-254 SLMLKIGAALAGVAA
+254 KIFAAASALIAVAGAR
-269 LAGFNIAKNTKQYRE
+269 IANSTKEYRE
-284 EQTKLL
+284 EQTKLN
-290 SAFQAAGA
+290 SAFAAAGA
-298 SAKEA
+298 SAKTA
-303 TQAYNGLFRFLGQ
+303 AQAYNGLFRFLGQ
-316 SDRSVEAANHIAKM
+316 SDRSVEAANHLAKL
-330 TTNTEELAQWTT
+330 TTNQKELAEWTT
-342 ICQGVYATFG
+342 ICQGIYATFG

-369 VGKVTGVLAD
+369 TGKVTGVLAD

-400 LSEREAL
+400 LSQREAL
-407 IRGTLNSLYY
+407 IRGTLNSLYN

-428 QIIAQNEAQARLDA
+428 QIIAQNEAQSRLNA

-462 NVIMTVLAPAIIYI
+462 NTIMTVLAPAIIYI
-476 SAIFSVL
+476 SAVFSVL
-483 IDKLAAAIKWIG
+483 IDKLTAVIKWIG
-495 SLFGIKFDSIKTS
+495 SLFGIKFDSINTS
-508 LSGVGT
+508 ISGVSSGI
-514 GVSNITG
+514 SNIG
-521 STDGL
+521 GQTDGL

-562 NVGVGSGIGGTDI
+562 SGTSVGGGIDVPSI
-575 AAFDTGNSILGQI
+575 EAGNSVIGQI
-588 GEKVED
+588 GEKIDD

-611 IIGAS
+611 IIGAA
-616 LGALGIA
+616 LGALSISK
-623 NLLTHLG
+623 LLTHLG
-630 KALGLGNKF
+630 KALGLGDKF
-639 LGVMSAIKKLAVTAI
+639 LGTMKTIKKLAATAI

-676 KEYLKGLLVSALGT
+676 KEYLKGLLVSAIGT

-720 GGITNVE
+720 GGITNIE

-743 VTAIKLLKGT
+743 VAAIKLLKGT

-764 KITGAIGGAAGAASG
+764 HITGAISGASGAASG
-779 LGSSLAALGGGSIVA
+779 LGSALAALGGGSIVA

-830 NIQPKLDAIAKA
+830 NIQPKLDAIAQA
-842 WERMKNALIK
+842 WERMKNALVK

-869 EKVAEAIGKVIN
+869 QKVAEAIGNVIN
-881 KIAEWLKSIDWL
+881 KIVEWVKSLDL
-893 ELIGNAFETIGEI
+893 LDLIGKAFEVLGGI
-906 IFSVSTGPIMG
+906 ITALVTGPIAG
-917 AINAVIGCIEGAIE
+917 AITAVANFVAGFAEA
-931 VISGIVEFVS
+931 ISGVVEIVS
-941 GIIETIV
+941 GVVTAIV
-948 GIITLDGEKIKE
+948 KLFSGDLKGAWEAVKQIGQGI
-960 GVNSIV
+960 
-966 TGVVDAFKGMYEAT
+966 VDAFKGMYDAT
-980 IGVVTNFV
+980 IGVVVNFV
-988 QGIIDWFK
+988 KGIIDWFVK
-996 NLWDVL
+996 LWDEL

-1008 PDTINAIVA
+1008 PDMINAIIA

-1028 VIDQFVNGIIT
+1028 AIDSFVKGIIS
-1039 KFKNLWNNIKSWFNN
+1039 KFKGLWDSIKSWFNT
-1054 SVAPKFTKQYWNSK
+1054 SVAKFFTKQYWSNK
-1068 FDTIRQSAHDK
+1068 FDTIRQSASEK
-1079 ITAAKNTIQNIWN
+1079 LNAAKNTIQNIWGN
-1092 SISSW
+1092 VSNW
-1097 FKTSIAPKFTI
+1097 FKTNIAPKFTI
-1108 SFWADKFNSIKEGA
+1108 SFWADKFNSIKQGA
-1122 RAALNG
+1122 KAALNG
-1128 LISVVESAVNG
+1128 LISVVENAVNG

-1147 SWRIPDWV
+1147 SWKIPDWV
-1155 PIFGGETFG
+1155 PWLGGETFG
-1164 FNIREI
+1164 FNFREI

-1180 ATRSTF
+1180 TTRSTI
-1186 ANVGEAGREA
+1186 ANIGEAGKEA

-1209 LADRIAARQ
+1209 LADKVAARQ

-1239 INDITKQTGQLQL
+1239 INGITRQTGQLQL

>member
-13 DLSSVTAGVTKVKQQ
+13 DLSGVTAGVKKVKDQ

-56 ISTASNRLK
+56 VSTASNKLK
-65 KSIGDIGREAKYS
+65 KSIQGIGKEAKSS

-85 SSKVVSKLNALNVA
+85 SSKVVSKLNSLDIA
-99 KSNSSAF
+99 KKSSSSFDTQDITNGA
-106 NTSGIAEGTSDASES
+106 SDASES
-121 LDDLQGTMQSLAH
+121 VEKLQSTMQNVLSLNFAA
-134 LDFVSLLSSNMR
+134 LFNDLFKPLEKVKKSWKDFKGEFTDVGGFTTAPKIIKETIADIFKYIKALSGKKVSGITIVNLEQWTRTKKLKSLLSE
-146 RLRGVVRSNI
+146 I
-156 NPITESFERFKNTL
+156 KNQMSSL
-170 KNSFVVFKEGN
+170 KRHLSELNKE
-181 GAVRDFQKIYK
+181 
-192 NLKKTIDETKMPKT
+192 TIKL
-206 AKSLEKL
+206 AKS
-213 NKNIDNF
+213 
-220 KKKLKEA
+220 
-227 NRENLNRLNKQFQ
+227 
-240 ELSKSVLSLVKNIG
+240 VGSLVV
-254 SLMLKIGAALAGVAA
+254 KIFAAASALIAVAGAR
-269 LAGFNIAKNTKQYRE
+269 IANSTKEYRE
-284 EQTKLL
+284 EQTKLN
-290 SAFQAAGA
+290 SAFAAAGA
-298 SAKEA
+298 SAKTA
-303 TQAYNGLFRFLGQ
+303 AQAYNGLFRFLGQ
-316 SDRSVEAANHIAKM
+316 SDRSVEAANHLAKL
-330 TTNTEELAQWTT
+330 TTNQKELAEWTT
-342 ICQGVYATFG
+342 ICQGIYATFG

-369 VGKVTGVLAD
+369 TGKVTGVLAD

-392 AALEKTTS
+392 ASLEKTTS
-400 LSEREAL
+400 LSQREAL
-407 IRGTLNSLYY
+407 IRSTLNSLYN
-417 NAAQLYEQNNK
+417 NAAQIYEQNNK
-428 QIIAQNEAQARLDA
+428 QIIAQNEAQSRLNA

-462 NVIMTVLAPAIIYI
+462 NTIMTVLAPAIIYI
-476 SAIFSVL
+476 SAVFSVL
-483 IDKLAAAIKWIG
+483 IDKLTSVIKWIG
-495 SLFGIKFDSIKTS
+495 SLFGIKFDSINTS
-508 LSGVGT
+508 IV
-514 GVSNITG
+514 GVSSGISNIG
-521 STDGL
+521 GQTDGL

-562 NVGVGSGIGGTDI
+562 SGTSVGGGIDVPSI
-575 AAFDTGNSILGQI
+575 EAGNSVIGQI
-588 GEKVED
+588 GEKIDD
-594 VKAKI
+594 VKAKV

-611 IIGAS
+611 IIGAA
-616 LGALGIA
+616 LGALSISK
-623 NLLTHLG
+623 LLTHLG
-630 KALGLGNKF
+630 KAIGLGNKF
-639 LGVMSAIKKLAVTAI
+639 LGVMSTIKKLAVSAI

-720 GGITNVE
+720 GGITNIE

-743 VTAIKLLKGT
+743 VAAIKLLKGT

-764 KITGAIGGAAGAASG
+764 QITGAISGASGAASG
-779 LGSSLAALGGGSIVA
+779 LGSALAALGGGSIVA

-830 NIQPKLDAIAKA
+830 NIQPKLDAIAQA
-842 WERMKNALIK
+842 WERMKNALVK

-869 EKVAEAIGKVIN
+869 QKVAEAIGNVIN
-881 KIAEWLKSIDWL
+881 KIVEWVKSLDL
-893 ELIGNAFETIGEI
+893 LDLIGKAFEVLGGI
-906 IFSVSTGPIMG
+906 ITALVTGPIAG
-917 AINAVIGCIEGAIE
+917 AITAVANFVAGFAEA
-931 VISGIVEFVS
+931 ISGVVEIVS
-941 GIIETIV
+941 GVVTAIV
-948 GIITLDGEKIKE
+948 KLFSGDLKGAWEAVKQIGQGI
-960 GVNSIV
+960 
-966 TGVVDAFKGMYEAT
+966 VDAFKGMYDAT
-980 IGVVTNFV
+980 IGVVVNFV
-988 QGIIDWFK
+988 KGIIDWFVK
-996 NLWDVL
+996 LWDEL

-1008 PDTINAIVA
+1008 PDMINAIIV

-1028 VIDQFVNGIIT
+1028 AIDSFVKGIIS
-1039 KFKNLWNNIKSWFNN
+1039 KFKGLWDSIKSWFNT
-1054 SVAPKFTKQYWNSK
+1054 SVAKFFTKQYWSNK
-1068 FDTIRQSAHDK
+1068 FDTIRQSASEK
-1079 ITAAKNTIQNIWN
+1079 LNAAKNTIQNIWGN
-1092 SISSW
+1092 VSNW
-1097 FKTSIAPKFTI
+1097 FKTNIAPKFTI
-1108 SFWADKFNSIKEGA
+1108 SFWADKFNSIKQGA
-1122 RAALNG
+1122 KAALNG
-1128 LISVVESAVNG
+1128 LITVVENAVNG

-1147 SWRIPDWV
+1147 SWKIPDWV
-1155 PIFGGETFG
+1155 PWLGGETFG
-1164 FNIREI
+1164 FNFREI

-1180 ATRSTF
+1180 TTRSTI
-1186 ANVGEAGREA
+1186 ANIGEAGKEA

-1209 LADRIAARQ
+1209 LADKVAARQ

-1239 INDITKQTGQLQL
+1239 INGITRQTGQLQL